1 MRGQRT
7 ERLIRTAA
15 RFLTCPSKQLSLT
28 SLAED
33 FLVSKTVISDDVAI
47 INEALTREGMGG
59 INVDRGRTG
68 GASFF
73 PRMAPAVRDALLKE
87 IMDILNMEDR
97 FLPGGLVYYS
107 DILFNPH
114 FALRLG
120 YAMASMFSETR
131 PDIIMTSE
139 VKGIP
144 IAIFTAHALGIPL
157 AVCRFR
163 NRASDGSAVGVHY
176 PSTKT
181 GEVKAMYMWTKQL
194 QRGKRVLIVDDFMR
208 GGSTAAGMLL
218 VAKEFGAEVAGIGVF
233 MAASEP
239 EQKAVSSWQALL
251 RLDET
256 ENRQPRVSLWEEKTV

>member
-1 MRGQRT
+1 MKGQRT
-7 ERLIRTAA
+7 ERLIRTSA

-33 FLVSKTVISDDVAI
+33 FLVSKTVISDDVTI
-47 INEALTREGMGG
+47 INEAFNREGLGG

-68 GASFF
+68 GASFV
-73 PRMAPAVRDALLKE
+73 PRMAPSVRDGLLKE
-87 IMDILNMEDR
+87 ITDLLNTEDR

-163 NRASDGSAVGVHY
+163 NRASDGSAVTVHY
-176 PSTKT
+176 PTKT
-181 GEVKAMYMWTKQL
+181 GEVKAMYMGTKQL

-218 VAKEFGAEVAGIGVF
+218 VAKEFGADVTGIGVF
-233 MAASEP
+233 MVASEP

-251 RLDET
+251 RLDGT
-256 ENRQPRVSLWEEKTV
+256 EKRQPYVSLWEEGTV